1 MSTDKLGR
9 RSCDGCSRHITKAQ
23 RIHEGKEY
31 CGTCYKREFKRA
43 QCPYCEGT
51 VVHHRSELEV
61 PQCPRC
67 DRSERRC
74 NRCNRLAPEARHVTL
89 VVPAPDGGSITEC
102 VVACLS
108 CYPYFTE
115 AIPCDICKEPSQRL
129 SGASHLEPGQKACPR
144 CINKATHTTCS
155 RCRRYRKLVQTT
167 DDGRKLC
174 GRCSTEQ
181 PATHNCPECGTT
193 VNGAG
198 SARCDGCSIKS
209 RLRREVEQQ
218 LPIFQRSWVADLYR
232 QYGEWLLIKNVP
244 TGALPKKA
252 GKAAGFFL
260 AIDGDAQ
267 VRQPLIAADL
277 LRIFDTKALRANL
290 NATDFVCEHYGLS
303 IDKDARNE
311 ARDLALIEA
320 RLSAADS
327 KPWGPLLRE
336 YRVWLT
342 GKQTRT
348 VSQYLG
354 VAEAFCESAQLEG
367 PFSQE
372 QLLAYLAKVPGA
384 RATIS
389 VWVTFVQKCYGWQV
403 TMPPR
408 TPKAPNLKRGAVK
421 LLDLLARAGSPP
433 ESTDQDLADI
443 LCLVY
448 QFEPAEL
455 RRTAI
460 AVTPE
465 GDILTKD
472 GLVQVQA
479 EMRDIVLE
487 WSKRQ
492 TW

>member
-1 MSTDKLGR
+1 M
-9 RSCDGCSRHITKAQ
+9 
-23 RIHEGKEY
+23 
-31 CGTCYKREFKRA
+31 
-43 QCPYCEGT
+43 
-51 VVHHRSELEV
+51 
-61 PQCPRC
+61 
-67 DRSERRC
+67 
-74 NRCNRLAPEARHVTL
+74 
-89 VVPAPDGGSITEC
+89 
-102 VVACLS
+102 
-108 CYPYFTE
+108 
-115 AIPCDICKEPSQRL
+115 
-129 SGASHLEPGQKACPR
+129 
-144 CINKATHTTCS
+144 
-155 RCRRYRKLVQTT
+155 
-167 DDGRKLC
+167 
-174 GRCSTEQ
+174 
-181 PATHNCPECGTT
+181 
-193 VNGAG
+193 
-198 SARCDGCSIKS
+198 
-209 RLRREVEQQ
+209 RREIEQQ

-232 QYGEWLLIKNVP
+232 QYGEWLLAKSVP

-252 GKAAGFFL
+252 GKAVGFFL
-260 AIDGDAQ
+260 AIDGDAL

-327 KPWGPLLRE
+327 RPWGPFLRE

-372 QLLAYLAKVPGA
+372 QLLGYLAKVPGA

-389 VWVTFVQKCYGWQV
+389 VWVTFVQKCYDWQV

-421 LLDLLARAGSPP
+421 LVDLLARVGSLP
-433 ESTDQDLADI
+433 EANDQDLADI

-455 RRTAI
+455 RRMI
-460 AVTPE
+460 RAVTPD
-465 GDILTKD
+465 GDIMTRD
-472 GLVQVQA
+472 GLLRVQA
-479 EMRDIVLE
+479 EMKGIVLE
-487 WSKRQ
+487 WSRRQ
-492 TW
+492 SW

>member
-1 MSTDKLGR
+1 
-9 RSCDGCSRHITKAQ
+9 
-23 RIHEGKEY
+23 
-31 CGTCYKREFKRA
+31 
-43 QCPYCEGT
+43 
-51 VVHHRSELEV
+51 
-61 PQCPRC
+61 
-67 DRSERRC
+67 
-74 NRCNRLAPEARHVTL
+74 
-89 VVPAPDGGSITEC
+89 
-102 VVACLS
+102 
-108 CYPYFTE
+108 
-115 AIPCDICKEPSQRL
+115 
-129 SGASHLEPGQKACPR
+129 
-144 CINKATHTTCS
+144 
-155 RCRRYRKLVQTT
+155 VQTT

-174 GRCSTEQ
+174 GGCSTEQ

-193 VNGAG
+193 VNGSG

-209 RLRREVEQQ
+209 RLRREVERQ

-232 QYGEWLLIKNVP
+232 QYGEWLLIKNAP

-252 GKAAGFFL
+252 GKVAGFFL

-277 LRIFDTKALRANL
+277 LRIFDTKSLRANL

-327 KPWGPLLRE
+327 KQWGPLLRE

-389 VWVTFVQKCYGWQV
+389 VWVTFVQKCYDWQV
-403 TMPPR
+403 NMPPR
-408 TPKAPNLKRGAVK
+408 SPRAPNLKRGAVK

-455 RRTAI
+455 RRTVI

-465 GDILTKD
+465 GDILTED

>member
-1 MSTDKLGR
+1 M
-9 RSCDGCSRHITKAQ
+9 
-23 RIHEGKEY
+23 
-31 CGTCYKREFKRA
+31 
-43 QCPYCEGT
+43 
-51 VVHHRSELEV
+51 
-61 PQCPRC
+61 
-67 DRSERRC
+67 
-74 NRCNRLAPEARHVTL
+74 
-89 VVPAPDGGSITEC
+89 
-102 VVACLS
+102 
-108 CYPYFTE
+108 
-115 AIPCDICKEPSQRL
+115 
-129 SGASHLEPGQKACPR
+129 
-144 CINKATHTTCS
+144 
-155 RCRRYRKLVQTT
+155 
-167 DDGRKLC
+167 
-174 GRCSTEQ
+174 
-181 PATHNCPECGTT
+181 
-193 VNGAG
+193 
-198 SARCDGCSIKS
+198 
-209 RLRREVEQQ
+209 
-218 LPIFQRSWVADLYR
+218 
-232 QYGEWLLIKNVP
+232 IKNAP

-252 GKAAGFFL
+252 GKVAGFFL

-277 LRIFDTKALRANL
+277 LRIFDTKSLRANL

-327 KPWGPLLRE
+327 KQWGPLLRE

-389 VWVTFVQKCYGWQV
+389 VWVTFVQKCYDWQV
-403 TMPPR
+403 NMPPR
-408 TPKAPNLKRGAVK
+408 SPRAPNLKRGAVK

-455 RRTAI
+455 RRTVI

-465 GDILTKD
+465 GDILTED